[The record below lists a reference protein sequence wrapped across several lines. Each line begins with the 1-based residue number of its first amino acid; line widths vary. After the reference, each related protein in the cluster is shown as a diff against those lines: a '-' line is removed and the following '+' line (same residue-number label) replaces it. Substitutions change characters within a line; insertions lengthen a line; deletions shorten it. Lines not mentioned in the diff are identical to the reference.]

1 MAKLVRCNVLQA
13 YRSHAYVKRTHGVGW
28 AGRRGKEERTRKS
41 SEQSPII
48 ILILWR
54 VGVWVGWGVW
64 VDSRIL
70 GGGGSF
76 NTCSCCPQGA
86 NVKRKLSPV
95 CRGTPFGNPRQ
106 CWEGGVNVGEGGGR
120 QMSSM
125 NSKLQ
130 ATRLKTRLL
139 REVWFPRTPLPRFL
153 ASLWVDSRI
162 LGGGGSFNT
171 CSCCPQG
178 ANVKRK
184 LSPVCRGTPFGNPRQ
199 CWEGGVNVGEGGG
212 RQMSSMNSKLQ
223 ATRLKTRLLRE
234 VWFPRTPLPRFL
246 ASLFTS
252 LFAGE
257 REAACTRAA
266 PVAARGGTD
275 KNGWRHQWRHR

>member
-1 MAKLVRCNVLQA
+1 MRPCSQKCPHVRGAFAGHSRSFVGGRGTFRGIRGHSRAFARLGGLLAKLVRCNVLQA

-95 CRGTPFGNPRQ
+95 CRGTPFDNPRQ
-106 CWEGGVNVGEGGGR
+106 CWEGG
-120 QMSSM
+120 
-125 NSKLQ
+125 
-130 ATRLKTRLL
+130 
-139 REVWFPRTPLPRFL
+139 
-153 ASLWVDSRI
+153 
-162 LGGGGSFNT
+162 
-171 CSCCPQG
+171 C
-178 ANVKRK
+178 
-184 LSPVCRGTPFGNPRQ
+184 Q
-199 CWEGGVNVGEGGG
+199 CWEGG
-212 RQMSSMNSKLQ
+212 
-223 ATRLKTRLLRE
+223 
-234 VWFPRTPLPRFL
+234 
-246 ASLFTS
+246 
-252 LFAGE
+252 
-257 REAACTRAA
+257 EAANVKYDFEA
-266 PVAARGGTD
+266 PSNQT
-275 KNGWRHQWRHR
+275 

>member
-1 MAKLVRCNVLQA
+1 LA
-13 YRSHAYVKRTHGVGW
+13 
-28 AGRRGKEERTRKS
+28 
-41 SEQSPII
+41 
-48 ILILWR
+48 
-54 VGVWVGWGVW
+54 
-64 VDSRIL
+64 
-70 GGGGSF
+70 
-76 NTCSCCPQGA
+76 
-86 NVKRKLSPV
+86 
-95 CRGTPFGNPRQ
+95 TP
-106 CWEGGVNVGEGGGR
+106 VNVGRGCQCWGGGGR

-199 CWEGGVNVGEGGG
+199 CWEGGCQCWEGGGAGG
-212 RQMSSMNSKLQ
+212 RQMSSMTSKLQ

-266 PVAARGGTD
+266 PVAACGGTD
-275 KNGWRHQWRHR
+275 KN

>member
-1 MAKLVRCNVLQA
+1 MAPKKSFMRPCSQKCPHVRGAFAGHSRSFVGGRGTFRGIRGHSRAFARLGGLLAKLVRCNVLQA

-106 CWEGGVNVGEGGGR
+106 CWEGV
-120 QMSSM
+120 SM
-125 NSKLQ
+125 
-130 ATRLKTRLL
+130 
-139 REVWFPRTPLPRFL
+139 
-153 ASLWVDSRI
+153 
-162 LGGGGSFNT
+162 LGGGG
-171 CSCCPQG
+171 
-178 ANVKRK
+178 
-184 LSPVCRGTPFGNPRQ
+184 
-199 CWEGGVNVGEGGG
+199 GGG
-212 RQMSSMNSKLQ
+212 
-223 ATRLKTRLLRE
+223 
-234 VWFPRTPLPRFL
+234 
-246 ASLFTS
+246 
-252 LFAGE
+252 AGGK
-257 REAACTRAA
+257 CQ
-266 PVAARGGTD
+266 V
-275 KNGWRHQWRHR
+275 

>member
-1 MAKLVRCNVLQA
+1 MNIDRHRQWVVCGAKEIPYAAMLPKVSTCARGVRRAFAQLWGGRGAFRGIRGHSRAFARLGGLLAKLVRCNVLQA

-48 ILILWR
+48 IRILWR

-106 CWEGGVNVGEGGGR
+106 CWEGV
-120 QMSSM
+120 SM
-125 NSKLQ
+125 
-130 ATRLKTRLL
+130 
-139 REVWFPRTPLPRFL
+139 
-153 ASLWVDSRI
+153 
-162 LGGGGSFNT
+162 LGGG
-171 CSCCPQG
+171 
-178 ANVKRK
+178 A
-184 LSPVCRGTPFGNPRQ
+184 
-199 CWEGGVNVGEGGG
+199 GGKCQV
-212 RQMSSMNSKLQ
+212 
-223 ATRLKTRLLRE
+223 
-234 VWFPRTPLPRFL
+234 
-246 ASLFTS
+246 
-252 LFAGE
+252 
-257 REAACTRAA
+257 
-266 PVAARGGTD
+266 
-275 KNGWRHQWRHR
+275 

>member
-1 MAKLVRCNVLQA
+1 MRPCSQKCPHVRGAFAGHSRSFGGRGAFKGIRGHSRAFARLGGLLAKLVRCNVLQA

-48 ILILWR
+48 IRILWR
-54 VGVWVGWGVW
+54 VGVWVGWGV
-64 VDSRIL
+64 
-70 GGGGSF
+70 
-76 NTCSCCPQGA
+76 
-86 NVKRKLSPV
+86 
-95 CRGTPFGNPRQ
+95 
-106 CWEGGVNVGEGGGR
+106 
-120 QMSSM
+120 
-125 NSKLQ
+125 
-130 ATRLKTRLL
+130 
-139 REVWFPRTPLPRFL
+139 
-153 ASLWVDSRI
+153 WVDSRI

-266 PVAARGGTD
+266 PVAACGGTD
-275 KNGWRHQWRHR
+275 KN